1 MEKRQEI
8 VKALQ
13 KAYWKEIETIMN
25 YLANS
30 VNLDGIKAQEVRES
44 LEEEVAD
51 ELGHARQLA
60 ERIKELD
67 GVIEG
72 SAKFSSEQHT
82 SQPPADTTD
91 LKSVV
96 KGVIDAEKDAIAH
109 YKNMIEMTDGIDFVT
124 QDMCIALQADEEK
137 HLRLFRGFLKGIEK
151 DEGVA

>member
-8 VKALQ
+8 ISGLQ
-13 KAYWKEIETIMN
+13 KAYWKEIETLMN

-44 LEEEVAD
+44 LEEEVDD

-60 ERIKELD
+60 DRIKELD

-72 SAKFSSEQHT
+72 SSKFKAEQFN
-82 SQPPADTTD
+82 SQPPVDTTD

-96 KGVIDAEKDAIAH
+96 NGVIEAERDAIAH
-109 YKNMIEMTDGIDFVT
+109 YKFMINLTDGVDYVT
-124 QDMCIALQADEEK
+124 QDMCIALLADEEK

-151 DEGVA
+151 DGGA